1 MLEEP
6 IAGNPHGG
14 VCGGCA
20 GKPAHLPGGAIGQL
34 LFKFGS
40 ASVSANVTSWLF
52 NWKLLSGMALYAVS
66 AILFIMALRYAQLSI
81 LYPLIATSYIWVTL
95 LATIFLGEQ
104 LSSGRWLGIAFIVA
118 GISLIV
124 R

>member
-1 MLEEP
+1 MNSSVPLWTIGLALFCAML
-6 IAGNPHGG
+6 
-14 VCGGCA
+14 
-20 GKPAHLPGGAIGQL
+20 GAIGQL